1 MVLQA
6 GQINTGAFDNFQQRV
21 PMAHAQQAWVPM
33 AHAQQ
38 AWVHVDGAFG
48 LWARACPQHAAL
60 AAGVDLADS

>member
-6 GQINTGAFDNFQQRV
+6 GQINTGAFDNFQQR
-21 PMAHAQQAWVPM
+21 VPM